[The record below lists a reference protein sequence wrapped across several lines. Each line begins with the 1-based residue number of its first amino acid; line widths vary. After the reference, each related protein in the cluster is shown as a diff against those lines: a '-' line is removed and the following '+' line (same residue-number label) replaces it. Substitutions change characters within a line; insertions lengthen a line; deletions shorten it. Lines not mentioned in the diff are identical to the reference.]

1 MNGMKITSWFTIL
14 FSLLLQYQQ
23 VPAHEVRPAY
33 FQLTQVTDSTYN
45 LLWKVPARGES
56 IPKLYPVLPKS
67 WKAAQIE
74 STLLADNLLR
84 IYEIN
89 SDEIINGKS
98 IYFEGLEKTIQDVL
112 VKIELSNGE
121 SYTAII
127 KPDKPFF
134 LIPVSSSTLN
144 VFKTYMLFGVEHI
157 WLGIDHLLFVFALVL
172 ITTGAWKMV
181 KTITAFTVA
190 HSITLSLAVLG
201 FVEFPSAPVEAVI
214 SLSIMFLALELIRL
228 QQGKQVTTAKY
239 PWIVAFTFGLLHGF
253 GFAGALTEVGLPQLD
268 IPMALASFNI
278 GVELGQLGFVLVSLV
293 ILRMIKLIPYQQ
305 PVWLKKVP
313 VYMIGS
319 IAAMWTIERVLSFF

>member
-1 MNGMKITSWFTIL
+1 MKLISWFTIL
-14 FSLLLQYQQ
+14 FSLLLICQR
-23 VPAHEVRPAY
+23 VSAHEVRPAY
-33 FQLTQVTDSTYN
+33 FQLTQITDSTYN

-56 IPKLYPVLPKS
+56 ITKLYPVLPKS
-67 WKAAQIE
+67 WEATQLE

-84 IYEIN
+84 IYEIKSN
-89 SDEIINGKS
+89 GIINGKS

-112 VKIELSNGE
+112 VKIELKNGE
-121 SYTAII
+121 SYTEII
-127 KPDKPFF
+127 KPNKPIF
-134 LIPVSSSTLN
+134 LIPTTSSSLN
-144 VFKTYMLFGVEHI
+144 VFRTYTYFGIEHI

-172 ITTGAWKMV
+172 ITTGTWKMV
-181 KTITAFTVA
+181 KTITAFTIA

-201 FVEFPSAPVEAVI
+201 FVKFPSAPVEAVI
-214 SLSIMFLALELIRL
+214 SLSIIFLALELIRL

-253 GFAGALTEVGLPQLD
+253 GFAGALSEIGLPQTD

-278 GVELGQLGFVLVSLV
+278 GVELGQIVFVLLIVAMLKA
-293 ILRMIKLIPYQQ
+293 IKAIPYKQ

-313 VYMIGS
+313 AYMIGS